1 MPLINLI
8 NQVNL
13 VNLMNIYGYIIIAAL
28 AGVTIGWLI
37 ARLKYSAVAKQFSK
51 DLEKAN
57 ESLAS
62 LNNKYLESSN
72 DLAAARERYRMLENI
87 RTDMTDAFK
96 AVSTGVLKENN
107 ESFLDL
113 AKTTLS
119 KYIDSSKTDLDA
131 RNKAVQNVVQPLKET
146 LDKYDQHVST
156 MERDREK
163 ALGGLTKHI
172 ETLTVSQSELQ
183 KETGK
188 LASAL
193 KVPHVR
199 GRWGEVT
206 LRRVAE
212 LSGMQNR
219 CDFFEQQTAHTE
231 DGSMRPDMI
240 VRLPGNRQVV
250 VDAKVPLFAYLEA
263 LEAKDDEKR
272 EERLLEHARHVQVH
286 IQKLGQKNYWAG
298 FQPTPEFVVLFIPG
312 ENFFSAALA
321 KNPALIEEGT
331 AKNVILATPTTLISL
346 LKAVAHGWRQETM
359 AGNARTISELG
370 KELFERLNMMAQHL
384 NRLGRDIEKSTN
396 TYNQVVGSFE
406 RRVFSSARKF
416 KELGISLKKGDD
428 FQEVLPTETHVRKIE
443 SDDGE
448 DTD

>member
-1 MPLINLI
+1 MSVINL
-8 NQVNL
+8 
-13 VNLMNIYGYIIIAAL
+13 YAYIVPAVL
-28 AGVTIGWLI
+28 AGFVIGWLI
-37 ARLKYSAVAKQFSK
+37 ARLRYTTVAAQLVK
-51 DLEKAN
+51 DLEKAKEGMALLN
-57 ESLAS
+57 EQ
-62 LNNKYLESSN
+62 YLEASK

-119 KYIDSSKTDLDA
+119 KYIDSAKTDLDA
-131 RNKAVQNVVQPLKET
+131 RNKAVSNVVEPLKET
-146 LDKYDQHVST
+146 LDKYDKHVST

-163 ALGGLTKHI
+163 AFGGLAKQI
-172 ETLTVSQSELQ
+172 ETLTTSQNELQ

-193 KVPHVR
+193 QVPHVR

-206 LRRVAE
+206 LKRVAE

-219 CDFFEQQTAHTE
+219 CDFFEQQTARTE
-231 DGSMRPDMI
+231 DGAMRPDMI
-240 VRLPGNRQVV
+240 VKLPGNRQVV
-250 VDAKVPLFAYLEA
+250 VDAKVPLAAYLEA
-263 LEAKDDEKR
+263 LEAKDEIKR
-272 EERLLEHARHVQVH
+272 EEKLADHARHVQIH
-286 IQKLGQKNYWAG
+286 IQTLGQKSYWTG
-298 FQPTPEFVVLFIPG
+298 FQPAPEFVVLFIPG

-321 KNPALIEEGT
+321 KIPTLIEEGT
-331 AKNVILATPTTLISL
+331 AKGVILATPTTLISL
-346 LKAVAHGWRQETM
+346 LKAVAHGWNQETM
-359 AGNARTISELG
+359 AENAKVISELG

-384 NRLGRDIEKSTN
+384 NRLGRDLEKSTN

-428 FQEVLPTETHVRKIE
+428 FQEVLPAEASIREIE
-443 SDDGE
+443 SGNGPDEPIGSDE
-448 DTD
+448 

>member
-1 MPLINLI
+1 MPM
-8 NQVNL
+8 
-13 VNLMNIYGYIIIAAL
+13 MNEYEYIIIAAL
-28 AGVTIGWLI
+28 AGLAIGLFLGWLI
-37 ARLKYSAVAKQFSK
+37 TRLKYAAVAEQLSK

-62 LNNKYLESSN
+62 LNSKYLESSN

-87 RTDMTDAFK
+87 RTDMTDAFRS
-96 AVSTGVLKENN
+96 VSTGVLKENN

-119 KYIDSSKTDLDA
+119 KYIDSTKTDLDA
-131 RNKAVQNVVQPLKET
+131 RNKAVENVVQPLKET

-172 ETLTVSQSELQ
+172 ETLTFSQSELQ

-240 VRLPGNRQVV
+240 VRLPGNRQIV

-272 EERLLEHARHVQVH
+272 EERLLNHARHVQVH
-286 IQKLGQKNYWAG
+286 IQKLGQKSYWTG

-321 KNPALIEEGT
+321 KIPTLIEEGT
-331 AKNVILATPTTLISL
+331 AKNVILSTPTTLISL
-346 LKAVAHGWRQETM
+346 LKAVAHGWNQETM
-359 AGNARTISELG
+359 TENARAISELG
-370 KELFERLNMMAQHL
+370 KELFERLNMMARHL
-384 NRLGRDIEKSTN
+384 NRLGRDLEKSTN

-416 KELGISLKKGDD
+416 KELGISLKKGDE
-428 FQEVLPTETHVRKIE
+428 FQEILPAETHVRKIE